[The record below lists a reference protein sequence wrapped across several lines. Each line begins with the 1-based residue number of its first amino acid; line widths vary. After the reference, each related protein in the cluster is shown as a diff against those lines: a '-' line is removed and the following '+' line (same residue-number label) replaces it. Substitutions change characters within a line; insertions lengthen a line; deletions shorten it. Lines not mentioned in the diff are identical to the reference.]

1 MRSYRIQGKS
11 MNLVT
16 IHKLLYNDVIF
27 DVYLYQIYLHIY
39 FKSNEKKNKIKVY
52 WVQLLDNFDWNQ
64 NDTKEVMLRFH
75 QIS

>member
-1 MRSYRIQGKS
+1 

-16 IHKLLYNDVIF
+16 IHKLLYNDAIF
-27 DVYLYQIYLHIY
+27 DVYLYQIYLQIY

-52 WVQLLDNFDWNQ
+52 WVQSLDKFDRNQ
-64 NDTKEVMLRFH
+64 NYTKEVMLKFH

>member
-1 MRSYRIQGKS
+1 

-52 WVQLLDNFDWNQ
+52 
-64 NDTKEVMLRFH
+64 
-75 QIS
+75 